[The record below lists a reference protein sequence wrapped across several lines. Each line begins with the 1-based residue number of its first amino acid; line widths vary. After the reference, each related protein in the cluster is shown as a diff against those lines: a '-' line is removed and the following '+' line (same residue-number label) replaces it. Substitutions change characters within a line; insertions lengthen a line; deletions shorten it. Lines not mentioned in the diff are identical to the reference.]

1 MYSSALLLVYPGIL
15 TLSERLILKHYY
27 EWFQCTN
34 IFGTTV
40 VGSAY
45 GVDGQWAFAEKWALA
60 TNDEDN
66 QVSSEVFSYQCSVK
80 VWETLPNTLI
90 TSEHQRWWSSQHTSK
105 HSRTSLAYI
114 LMDWTLHCF
123 ALNWPLLTCS
133 ALWKRTPRI
142 LVHRESSGR
151 SKALHP
157 GWNFAAHILVVTVE
171 QEAMLNRP
179 KLWS

>member
-1 MYSSALLLVYPGIL
+1 MYSRALLLVYPGIL

-27 EWFQCTN
+27 DFSVLTFSEQPLSGLLMVSMVNEHLLKSGHWRQMMK
-34 IFGTTV
+34 TTKLV
-40 VGSAY
+40 LKYSAIN
-45 GVDGQWAFAEKWALA
+45 VM
-60 TNDEDN
+60 
-66 QVSSEVFSYQCSVK
+66 SK
-80 VWETLPNTLI
+80 VWGTLPNTLI
-90 TSEHQRWWSSQHTSK
+90 TSERQRWWSSQHTSK

-157 GWNFAAHILVVTVE
+157 GWNFAAHNLVVIVE